1 MTDSNA
7 ADPVVE
13 LARHL
18 EATGELPLERSAS
31 RVLGEAEAVASDA
44 AAGDLDAETVRERV
58 RTVRDL
64 LGELDLDG
72 IEHDEARAHVEAA
85 LERCADVLEENG
97 SAADR

>member
-7 ADPVVE
+7 EDPVAD

-64 LGELDLDG
+64 LGELDE
-72 IEHDEARAHVEAA
+72 IEHDEARAHVDAA

-97 SAADR
+97 SAA